1 MTVYAVI
8 YTVGLYSGYKEL
20 IGVYR
25 TIEKAE
31 SMKQLDMKHHSI
43 RSEFGYSIKPIE
55 IDKTVNEVYQ
65 EW

>member
-20 IGVYR
+20 IGVYS

-31 SMKQLDMKHHSI
+31 RMKQLDMKYHAI
-43 RSEFGYSIKPIE
+43 RSEWGYSIIPIE

>member
-20 IGVYR
+20 IGVYS

-31 SMKQLDMKHHSI
+31 SMKQLDMKHDGI
-43 RSEFGYSIKPIE
+43 RNERGYSIEPIE
-55 IDKTVNEVYQ
+55 IDRTVNKVYQ

>member
-1 MTVYAVI
+1 MIIYALT

-20 IGVYR
+20 IGVYSSKD
-25 TIEKAE
+25 KAE
-31 SMKQLDMKHHSI
+31 KMKQFDIKRHGI
-43 RSEFGYSIKPIE
+43 RNESGYAIKLIE

>member
-1 MTVYAVI
+1 MTVYVLI

-20 IGVYR
+20 IGVYSSKD
-25 TIEKAE
+25 KAE
-31 SMKQLDMKHHSI
+31 RMKQIDIKQHGM
-43 RSEFGYSIKPIE
+43 RTEFRYSIKSIE